1 MGDRSNIYIQQHK
14 AADGTWDGIGLYTH
28 WHGES
33 LFPVALEGVEKGRNR
48 IGDPSYFARIVIH
61 HVLHSIADENSEL
74 GFGLWTTHP
83 CDNEHPILVINAQ
96 TGEHWFVGEGGHR
109 ADVSGLRSIMA

>member
-14 AADGTWDGIGLYTH
+14 AADGTWDGIGLYAH
-28 WHGES
+28 WHGTT
-33 LFPVALEGVEKGRNR
+33 LHDVALEGVEKGRNR

-61 HVLHSIADENSEL
+61 HVLHSIADPNSEL
-74 GFGLWTTHP
+74 GFGLWSDQP

-96 TGEHWFVGEGGHR
+96 TGECWLTGEGCHR
-109 ADVSGLRSIMA
+109 LSRSVLPARV